1 MTEQRRFY
9 NRRKTVK
16 IPPTKPLSFDYSG
29 DLDYSLPPLDLDSPK
44 LGFENSKELLE
55 ATEVVKKIYSLGFGD
70 GQDLLKKRISDV
82 MEKLKLHPA
91 DVKSLEVRIALQ
103 TVIIRN
109 QIKHCLAFRKD
120 KVGKA
125 QLVERIQARTR
136 NLRNLRQLDH
146 AKFIWILDQLNIKYT
161 PKPQYNRKLS
171 KRATRKKA
179 AREAAKAVRKAKLEA
194 FRQKLEEE
202 KVVFAEY
209 KNKELARIA
218 EELKELGAPE
228 GASLLD
234 SLAAVN
240 IEVPVNKKEPFVSR
254 RQLLLEKKFKLYAHR
269 AKIPDT
275 YEF

>member
-1 MTEQRRFY
+1 M
-9 NRRKTVK
+9 
-16 IPPTKPLSFDYSG
+16 S
-29 DLDYSLPPLDLDSPK
+29 
-44 LGFENSKELLE
+44 
-55 ATEVVKKIYSLGFGD
+55 
-70 GQDLLKKRISDV
+70 
-82 MEKLKLHPA
+82 
-91 DVKSLEVRIALQ
+91 
-103 TVIIRN
+103 
-109 QIKHCLAFRKD
+109 
-120 KVGKA
+120 KA
-125 QLVERIQARTR
+125 QLIERIQARTR

-146 AKFIWILDQLNIKYT
+146 AKFILILAQLNIKYT

-179 AREAAKAVRKAKLEA
+179 ARDAASAVRKAKLEA

-209 KNKELARIA
+209 KKKELARIA
-218 EELKELGAPE
+218 DELKELGAPE

-240 IEVPVNKKEPFVSR
+240 IDVPVNKKEPFVSR
-254 RQLLLEKKFKLYAHR
+254 RRLLLEKKFKLYAHR